1 MFARKIIII
10 LKNKRNKIWKKFKK
24 EKRKRRRKR
33 EEERVL
39 NKSLLHREFIRA
51 EEINLGI

>member
-39 NKSLLHREFIRA
+39 NKSLLHREFIRG